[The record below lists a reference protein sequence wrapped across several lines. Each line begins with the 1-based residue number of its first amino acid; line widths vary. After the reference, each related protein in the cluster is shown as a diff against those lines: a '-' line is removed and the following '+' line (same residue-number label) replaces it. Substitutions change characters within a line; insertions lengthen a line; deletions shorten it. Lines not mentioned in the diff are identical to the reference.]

1 MLRALGK
8 LWYKYNGWT
17 FKNEIPDDLRSFI
30 LLGAPHTSNVD
41 LFAAMA
47 LAELM
52 QRNAKFVIKNDWLK
66 FPMNLLME
74 PAGAIGL
81 DREKLKRL
89 GNANTTD
96 LMADLFKQYQELVL
110 MISPEGTRSPT
121 THWKT
126 GFYYIA
132 QKAGIPIVLAYGDY
146 QNKVLGLGPVIW
158 PTDFEKDFQ
167 TILEFYKD
175 IKGRHP
181 EKFLLDDR
189 FRKIT

>member
-1 MLRALGK
+1 MLRTLRK
-8 LWYKYNGWT
+8 LWYRYNGWS
-17 FKNEIPDDLRSFI
+17 FKNEISDDLRSFI

-47 LAELM
+47 MAELM
-52 QRNAKFVIKNDWLK
+52 KRNARFVIKNDWLK
-66 FPMNLLME
+66 FPMNLLMK

-96 LMADLFKQYQELVL
+96 LMADLFKQYKELVL
-110 MISPEGTRSPT
+110 MISPEGTRSPNP
-121 THWKT
+121 HWKT

-132 QKAGIPIVLAYGDY
+132 QKAGVPIVLAYGDY
-146 QNKVLGLGPVIW
+146 QKKVMGLGPVIW
-158 PTDFEKDFQ
+158 PSNFEKDFQ

-181 EKFLLDDR
+181 DKFLLDER
-189 FRKIT
+189 YQNPA

>member
-1 MLRALGK
+1 MLRTLGK
-8 LWYKYNGWT
+8 LWYRYNGWS
-17 FKNEIPDDLRSFI
+17 FKNEISDDLRSFI

-47 LAELM
+47 MAELM
-52 QRNAKFVIKNDWLK
+52 KRNARFVIKNDWLK
-66 FPMNLLME
+66 FPMNLLMK

-96 LMADLFKQYQELVL
+96 LMADLFKQYKELVL
-110 MISPEGTRSPT
+110 MISPEGTRSPNP
-121 THWKT
+121 HWKT

-132 QKAGIPIVLAYGDY
+132 QKAGVPIVLAYGDY
-146 QNKVLGLGPVIW
+146 QKKVMGLGPVIW
-158 PTDFEKDFQ
+158 PSNFEKDFQ

-181 EKFLLDDR
+181 DKFLLDER
-189 FRKIT
+189 YQNPA